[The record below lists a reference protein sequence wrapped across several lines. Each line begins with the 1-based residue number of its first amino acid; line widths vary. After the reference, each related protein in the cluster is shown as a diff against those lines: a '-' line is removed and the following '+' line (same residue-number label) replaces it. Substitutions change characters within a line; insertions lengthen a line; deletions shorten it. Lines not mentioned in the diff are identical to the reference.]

1 MPFAIKERTKSKFV
15 KPNWLTLTPGSHVV
29 RFLETTDQ
37 AFFEET
43 HFLVL
48 PTGKLTIACLG
59 EECPICQSN
68 RTIYLADTKN
78 FRNNKGYFSKSDRY
92 TLNVLDRTMVKICP
106 SCGEENKRQ
115 GNSYTPTCSSCQ
127 TLIASV
133 AEAPSNKVKLLQLSR
148 TAAEQLNS
156 IETTMVDKDRN
167 PIPLTAYD
175 IVFSVSMTNG
185 KKVSTPI
192 PATQN
197 NDVIAIP
204 KEQLLDKN
212 VTIRLTVA
220 EVRDLLK
227 GISLKDIF
235 TARKSES
242 TQTLVDSTVPTEDT
256 TRQVVADDIAKKIA
270 ELYGNN

>member
-15 KPNWLTLTPGSHVV
+15 KPNWLTLTPGSHRV

-48 PTGKLTIACLG
+48 SSGKLTIACIG
-59 EECPICQSN
+59 DECPICQRN
-68 RTIYLADTKN
+68 RAIYLADTKN
-78 FRNNKGYFSKSDRY
+78 FRSNKDYFSKSDRY
-92 TLNVLDRTMVKICP
+92 TLNVLDRTNVKICP
-106 SCGEENKRQ
+106 SCGEENKKQ
-115 GNSYTPTCSSCQ
+115 GNNYSPTCSSCQ

-133 AEAPSNKVKLLQLSR
+133 SEAPSNKVKLLQLSR

-156 IETTMVDKDRN
+156 IELTMVDNNRN
-167 PIPLTAYD
+167 PIPLTSYD

-197 NDVIAIP
+197 NDVIDIP
-204 KEQLLDKN
+204 KDQLLDKN

-220 EVRDLLK
+220 EVIDLLK

-235 TARKSES
+235 TARKSDS
-242 TQTLVDSTVPTEDT
+242 TQTLVDNSVPTENIV
-256 TRQVVADDIAKKIA
+256 RQAVADDIAAKIA
-270 ELYGNN
+270 LLYGEK